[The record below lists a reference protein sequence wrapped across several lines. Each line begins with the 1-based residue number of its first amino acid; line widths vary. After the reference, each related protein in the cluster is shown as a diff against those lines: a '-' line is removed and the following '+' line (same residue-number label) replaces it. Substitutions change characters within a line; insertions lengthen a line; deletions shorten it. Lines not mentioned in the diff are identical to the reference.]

1 MYTAKDM
8 YNDLKLQE
16 SEKGHII
23 DKWLQE
29 VVLPKRSLTGYNSG
43 YDCPKGV
50 TLAEAENLL
59 KLRGFSVKTWGDHQG
74 NFIALTIPPQGE

>member
-16 SEKGHII
+16 LKKGHII

-29 VVLPKRSLTGYNSG
+29 VVLPTRSLSEYNSECA
-43 YDCPKGV
+43 CPEGV

-59 KLRGFSVKTWGDHQG
+59 KLRGFAVKTCSDYQG
-74 NFIALTIPPQGE
+74 SYISLTIPPQGE